1 MVSDIQCEAGFSH
14 TGTGRQQNQVG
25 TVQAGDGF
33 IQIPDPG
40 GNALK
45 LVAVRGIEKVQPVKG
60 LDNNLVDPLQA
71 LHIFSPADIKNPL
84 LRRIQQGGRV
94 VSSLRGLLQDIPGG
108 SDQSA
113 DVVFIPDDARVGFH
127 IGNRRHDLSQLQK
140 IGFPIHLVKG
150 RVLLQL
156 VQHGDE
162 IHRLAQGE
170 HFQHSVVNHP
180 VVGQVEVFGPRKDLR
195 DSVQTGGIQQDRS
208 QNRLLRLRAVG
219 QVQPVVAGG
228 H

>member
-1 MVSDIQCEAGFSH
+1 MFSQAGLAH
-14 TGTGRQQNQVG
+14 AGPGRQDDQVR

-33 IQIPDPG
+33 IQIPDSG

-94 VSSLRGLLQDIPGG
+94 VSSLRGFLQDISGG

-113 DVVFIPDDARVGFH
+113 DVVFIPDDA
-127 IGNRRHDLSQLQK
+127 
-140 IGFPIHLVKG
+140 
-150 RVLLQL
+150 
-156 VQHGDE
+156 
-162 IHRLAQGE
+162 A
-170 HFQHSVVNHP
+170 
-180 VVGQVEVFGPRKDLR
+180 
-195 DSVQTGGIQQDRS
+195 
-208 QNRLLRLRAVG
+208 
-219 QVQPVVAGG
+219 
-228 H
+228 